1 MQLIVSLPRNDI
13 ELARAAAGAGADALK
28 VHMNVSH
35 HASGTQF
42 GDYAREAP
50 AIREIIGAME
60 IPVGLM
66 PGADP
71 AALPTRE
78 ELTVLAGDGL
88 DFIDIYVQHMPLWFI
103 DLPLNLIVALSE
115 FDGFVEPAF
124 YMTHLYTSPEQSVNR
139 IHMCEASIFPAEDYG
154 QPFTYYDYRRL
165 RILQEYVDAPLLVP
179 TQKAITP
186 EDARWLMRT
195 GTGGL
200 MIGAVVTGNT
210 ADSIATATAAYR
222 AAIDAEAGG

>member
-13 ELARAAAGAGADALK
+13 GLARAAADAGADALK
-28 VHMNVSH
+28 VHMNVTH

-42 GDYAREAP
+42 GDFAREAP
-50 AIREIIGAME
+50 AIREIIGAVE

-71 AALPTRE
+71 ASLPARE
-78 ELTVLAGDGL
+78 ELEALAADGL
-88 DFIDIYVQHMPLWFI
+88 DFIDIYAQHMPLWFI
-103 DLPLNLIVALSE
+103 DLPLKLIVALSE

-124 YMTHLYTSPEQSVNR
+124 YMTHLYTSAEQSVNR
-139 IHMCEASIFPAEDYG
+139 IHMCEASIFPPEEYG
-154 QPFTYYDYRRL
+154 QPFTYHDYRRL

-186 EDARWLMRT
+186 EDARYLMRT

-200 MIGAVVTGNT
+200 MIGAVVTGDT
-210 ADSIATATAAYR
+210 ADSIAAATAAYR
-222 AAIDAEAGG
+222 AAIDAESGA

>member
-1 MQLIVSLPRNDI
+1 MQLIVSLPCN
-13 ELARAAAGAGADALK
+13 ELSLARAAADAGADALK

-35 HASGTQF
+35 HASGTIF
-42 GDYAREAP
+42 GGYRSEAP
-50 AIREIIGAME
+50 VIREIISSVD

-71 AALPTRE
+71 ASLPTRA
-78 ELTVLAGDGL
+78 ELESLAADGL
-88 DFIDIYVQHMPLWFI
+88 DFVDIYTHHMPLWFI
-103 DLPLNLIVALSE
+103 DLPLKLIVALAA
-115 FDGFVEPAF
+115 FDGFVEPVF
-124 YMTHLYTSPEQSVNR
+124 YMTHLYTSAEQGANR
-139 IHMCEASIFPAEDYG
+139 IHMCEASIFPPEEYG
-154 QPFTYYDYRRL
+154 KPFTYHDYRRL

-200 MIGAVVTGNT
+200 MIGAVVTGDS
-210 ADSIATATAAYR
+210 AGSIAAATARYR
-222 AAIDAEAGG
+222 AAIDAESGE